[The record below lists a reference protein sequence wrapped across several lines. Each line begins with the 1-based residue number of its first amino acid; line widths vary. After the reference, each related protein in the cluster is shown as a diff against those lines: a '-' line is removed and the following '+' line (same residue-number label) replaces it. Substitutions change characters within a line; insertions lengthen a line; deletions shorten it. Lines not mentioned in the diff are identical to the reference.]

1 MKLFM
6 IRLIE
11 MNPYTDSYALQ
22 TYSICVTLRELA
34 SYKYLLAL
42 YLMNA
47 KFCGFNILW
56 ILWVL
61 IIHEESLNVTYM
73 VFKYCN

>member
-6 IRLIE
+6 MRLIE
-11 MNPYTDSYALQ
+11 LNPYTDSYALQ
-22 TYSICVTLRELA
+22 TYSICVTLCELA

-42 YLMNA
+42 YLMSAN
-47 KFCGFNILW
+47 FHEVQLFVDFVGL
-56 ILWVL
+56 
-61 IIHEESLNVTYM
+61 IHEESLNFTYM